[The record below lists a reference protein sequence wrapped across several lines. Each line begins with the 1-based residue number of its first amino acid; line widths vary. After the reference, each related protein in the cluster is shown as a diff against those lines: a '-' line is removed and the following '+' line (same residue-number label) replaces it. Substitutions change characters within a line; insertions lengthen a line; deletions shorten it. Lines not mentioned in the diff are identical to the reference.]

1 MEAVDLVQGG
11 EVVLALPGE
20 EDVGG
25 PLDVPHRLR
34 LLQDPHGLLQRR
46 PRGHPARPSGPRLT
60 TGEGPWVEAVC
71 GPLACGRIRM
81 TVLQLEEQCADA
93 IPPLLDS
100 RRASKSMQQE
110 GAHTSRA

>member
-11 EVVLALPGE
+11 EVVFALPGE

-34 LLQDPHGLLQRR
+34 LLQDPRGLLRRR

-60 TGEGPWVEAVC
+60 TGEGSWVGAGC
-71 GPLACGRIRM
+71 SA
-81 TVLQLEEQCADA
+81 
-93 IPPLLDS
+93 LLVV
-100 RRASKSMQQE
+100 E
-110 GAHTSRA
+110 FG